1 MLKCIFAKNIVNKS
15 YKLNKISLLFF
26 LEITVAKKKKMM
38 MKKKKKV
45 EWTYNKQK
53 SKQRSRG

>member
-26 LEITVAKKKKMM
+26 LEITVAKKKKNDDEEEEEGRMDL
-38 MKKKKKV
+38 
-45 EWTYNKQK
+45 Q
-53 SKQRSRG
+53 